1 MLNFLTDPIPLAQW
15 VSDGTDWLTNT
26 FSGLFSVIQKAGDIV
41 MGGMTTGLLL
51 VPPLVMVLL
60 ITLAAYFISDK
71 KWGLTFFTFIGLLFI
86 YNQNLWTEMM
96 NTLTLV
102 IISSLVS
109 IIIGIPLGILM
120 SKSEKAQSIITPVL
134 DFMQTMPGF
143 VYLIPAVAF
152 FGIGMVPGV
161 FASVIFALPPTVRMT
176 NLGIR
181 QVPTE
186 LVEAS
191 DSFGGTGSQK
201 LFKLELPLAKSTIF
215 AGINQTIM
223 LALSMVVIASM
234 IGAPGLGQGVLSAVQ
249 RSQVGDGF
257 VNGLAL
263 VVLAIIM
270 DRFTQNMNKPKTHKL
285 VKTPKQRKIVWG
297 AVLVALA
304 AFIGYAVFD
313 SMTVEKKETV
323 NLAYVEWDTEIASTT
338 VVSEVLKD
346 MGYDVKMTP
355 LDNAIMWEA
364 VANGEAD
371 GMVAAWL
378 PTTHGPQYE
387 KFQDQVEDLG
397 PNLEG
402 ARLGLVVPQYMDV
415 DSIED
420 LTDQAGQ
427 RIVGIEPGAGVV
439 NSAEATVAA
448 YSNLADWDLVT
459 SSSGAMTTELANAI
473 SNEEEIV
480 ITGWS
485 PHWMFSRYDLKYLED
500 PKGTMGGEESINTMV
515 RQGLQDDM
523 PDVYY
528 VLDNFSWDLEDI
540 ESVMLEIE
548 NGTDTVKAAR
558 DWIDANPEK
567 VESWTGGREQA
578 NAEGSIEEAVN
589 YTITGIEPGAGVT
602 EAAHSTMDAYEN
614 LQGWTLQE
622 SSTAGMLASLQ
633 QAIRKEEPIIITGWT
648 PHWIFEE
655 YDLKM
660 LEDPKGTMGGE
671 EEIRTI
677 ARKGLKEEHPEAYK
691 IIDNF
696 NWTLDDMQ
704 EVMNNGVDRPFPEV
718 VEEWITANSD
728 KVSEWTQGTKKSDG
742 ETLELV
748 STPWDTERASSEL
761 IKQVLEGQGYKVKMT
776 DVEPA
781 IMFQAVASGQADFSV
796 APWLPLT
803 HQSFYEQYG
812 DQIDDLGANLNG
824 ARNGFVVPSYVEIDS
839 IEDLNPKP

>member
-51 VPPLVMVLL
+51 VPPLVMILL
-60 ITLAAYFISDK
+60 ITLAAYFISDR

-567 VESWTGGREQA
+567 VESWTGGRGQA
-578 NAEGSIEEAVN
+578 NAE
-589 YTITGIEPGAGVT
+589 
-602 EAAHSTMDAYEN
+602 
-614 LQGWTLQE
+614 
-622 SSTAGMLASLQ
+622 
-633 QAIRKEEPIIITGWT
+633 
-648 PHWIFEE
+648 
-655 YDLKM
+655 
-660 LEDPKGTMGGE
+660 
-671 EEIRTI
+671 
-677 ARKGLKEEHPEAYK
+677 
-691 IIDNF
+691 
-696 NWTLDDMQ
+696 
-704 EVMNNGVDRPFPEV
+704 
-718 VEEWITANSD
+718 
-728 KVSEWTQGTKKSDG
+728 
-742 ETLELV
+742 
-748 STPWDTERASSEL
+748 
-761 IKQVLEGQGYKVKMT
+761 
-776 DVEPA
+776 
-781 IMFQAVASGQADFSV
+781 
-796 APWLPLT
+796 
-803 HQSFYEQYG
+803 
-812 DQIDDLGANLNG
+812 
-824 ARNGFVVPSYVEIDS
+824 
-839 IEDLNPKP
+839 